1 LIVYGADGRQAL
13 DMWVVVVLLSIIL
26 AFGFWEYRSHQFHL
40 SQIPLSIHVNGT
52 RGKSS
57 VTRLIAAGLRSNGR
71 RVFVKTTGT
80 KARMIYVDGREVP
93 VMRVGRPNIIEQIK
107 IVAEAARQ
115 GGDVFVTEC
124 MGVQPHLQL
133 LLERQFIKSHIGII
147 TNVRADHLDNMGPTL
162 SDVANSL
169 SNTIPRDGT
178 VFTPEK
184 KYLNIIKSRA
194 EQAGA
199 EVIEVDPGVVTEKE
213 MRGFSYIEHRE
224 NVAVALEV
232 LRHLGEEREKAL
244 AAIRGVVPDPGV
256 VKRFE
261 LEIHGKAIEFVNAF
275 AANDPE
281 SFLVIRDMLEI
292 HQQPGKTLIVL
303 VNSRKDRIQRAE
315 QLGEFITSHLDADFF
330 VVTGEYTKPLVT
342 RAIACGMPHNKIED
356 LGGRSIEAVFNSI
369 VSLSS
374 ERTLV
379 FGIGNMVGFGED
391 IVDYFREKGRELA

>member
-1 LIVYGADGRQAL
+1 
-13 DMWVVVVLLSIIL
+13 MWVIVVLLLIVL

-40 SQIPLSIHVNGT
+40 NQIPLRIHVNGT

-80 KARMIYVDGREVP
+80 KALMISVDGREVP
-93 VMRVGRPNIIEQIK
+93 VKRVGRPNIIEQVK

-115 GGDVFVTEC
+115 RADVFVTEC
-124 MGVQPHLQL
+124 MGVQPHLQH
-133 LLERQFIKSHIGII
+133 LLESQFIRSHIGII

-162 SDVANSL
+162 ADVANSMC
-169 SNTIPRDGT
+169 NTIPRNGT
-178 VFTPEK
+178 LFTSEK
-184 KYLNIIKSRA
+184 NYLNIIRNRA

-199 EVIEVDPGVVTEKE
+199 RVVEVDAGSITDEE
-213 MRGFSYIEHRE
+213 MRGFPYLEHKE

-232 LRHLGEEREKAL
+232 VRHLGEERNKAM
-244 AAIRGVVPDPGV
+244 AAMQKVVPDPGV

-261 LEIHGKAIEFVNAF
+261 LEIHGKEIEFVNAF

-281 SFLVIRDMLEI
+281 SFLVIRDMLKI
-292 HQQPGKTLIVL
+292 HQEPDKTLIVL

-330 VVTGEYTKPLVT
+330 VITGEYTKPLVT
-342 RAIACGMPHNKIED
+342 RAVACGMPHNKIED
-356 LGGRSIEAVFNSI
+356 LGGRSIEAVFNSV

-391 IVDYFREKGRELA
+391 IVDYFRSKGRELA

>member
-1 LIVYGADGRQAL
+1 
-13 DMWVVVVLLSIIL
+13 MWVIVVLLLIVL

-40 SQIPLSIHVNGT
+40 NQIPLRIHVNGT

-80 KARMIYVDGREVP
+80 KALMISVDGREVP
-93 VMRVGRPNIIEQIK
+93 VKRVGRPNIIEQVK

-115 GGDVFVTEC
+115 RADVFVTEC
-124 MGVQPHLQL
+124 MGVQPHLQH
-133 LLERQFIKSHIGII
+133 LLESQFIRSHIGII

-162 SDVANSL
+162 ADVANSMC
-169 SNTIPRDGT
+169 NTIPRNGT
-178 VFTPEK
+178 LFTSEK
-184 KYLNIIKSRA
+184 NYLNIIRNRA

-199 EVIEVDPGVVTEKE
+199 RVVEVDAGSITDEE
-213 MRGFSYIEHRE
+213 MRGFPYLEHKE

-232 LRHLGEEREKAL
+232 VRHLGEERNKAM
-244 AAIRGVVPDPGV
+244 AAMQKVVPDPGV

-261 LEIHGKAIEFVNAF
+261 LEIHGKEIEFVNAF

-281 SFLVIRDMLEI
+281 SFLVIRDMLKI
-292 HQQPGKTLIVL
+292 HQEPDKTLIVL

-330 VVTGEYTKPLVT
+330 VITGEYTKPLVT
-342 RAIACGMPHNKIED
+342 RAVACGMPHNKIED
-356 LGGRSIEAVFNSI
+356 LGGRSIEAVFNSV

-374 ERTLV
+374 EKTLV

-391 IVDYFREKGRELA
+391 IVDYFRSKGRELA